1 LLSLPGARAQTVAG
15 ATPVS
20 IGIVFTGGG
29 SFGAFE
35 AGALQAFFDRWV
47 KDHGEAPPVRVI
59 AGTSTGALIS
69 PFVALGPDGV
79 KEIADLY
86 RNTKRR
92 DIFGLKAAVVLP
104 FALFAKWSSS
114 IYNTDPLVGLLKERL
129 SDEKIRGIANMWPG
143 TRVVVLATDFGSGRP
158 ALYSNAPDEI
168 AQGLAR
174 IRDGVLA
181 SASTPLTAPPVYLKS
196 SKTQTVQPYLD
207 GGISE
212 VAPFQALFD
221 IASQSP
227 EIRLTQVIVI
237 SPYPLYPGSESKP
250 AQQKPFPARPNFAE
264 IGSRTGALI
273 AESSISKEI
282 ALAWAAISLRT
293 AGVSAEVVK
302 ERTGLNIAY
311 PPAELTILAPDGRL
325 GWDML
330 RFDPKEMQAMFMLG
344 LDAQPRALIP

>member
-1 LLSLPGARAQTVAG
+1 LSLPGARAQTVVEEIPA
-15 ATPVS
+15 A

-47 KDHGEAPPVRVI
+47 MDHGVAPPVRVI
-59 AGTSTGALIS
+59 AGTSTGALIG
-69 PFVALGPDGV
+69 PFVALGPDVV
-79 KEIADLY
+79 KEIAGLY
-86 RNTKRR
+86 QKTQRR
-92 DIFGLKAAVVLP
+92 DVFGLRAAVILP
-104 FALFAKWSSS
+104 FALFSKWSSS
-114 IYNTDPLVGLLKERL
+114 VYNTDPLARLLKDRL
-129 SDEKIRGIANMWPG
+129 SDDRMRRIAEMWPD

-174 IRDGVLA
+174 MREGVLA
-181 SASTPLTAPPVYLKS
+181 SASTPLTTPPVYMRS
-196 SKTQTVQPYLD
+196 DRTQAVEPYLD

-221 IASQSP
+221 IASRAP
-227 EIRLTQVIVI
+227 EVRLTHVIVI

-250 AQQKPFPARPNFAE
+250 AQKKPFPAKPNFGE
-264 IGSRTGALI
+264 IGLRTGALV

-293 AGVSAEVVK
+293 AGVSAKKVK

-311 PPAELTILAPDGRL
+311 PPAELTILAPNGRL
-325 GWDML
+325 GWNML
-330 RFDPKEMQAMFMLG
+330 RFDPDEMQVMFMQG
-344 LDAQPRALIP
+344 LNAAPRALIP

>member
-1 LLSLPGARAQTVAG
+1 MSLPGARAQTVAG
-15 ATPVS
+15 ETPAA

-35 AGALQAFFDRWV
+35 AGALEAFFDRWV
-47 KDHGEAPPVRVI
+47 RDHGVAPPVRVI
-59 AGTSTGALIS
+59 AGTSTGALIG

-86 RNTKRR
+86 QNTKRR
-92 DIFGLKAAVVLP
+92 DIFGLRAAVVLP
-104 FALFAKWSSS
+104 FALFSKWSSS
-114 IYNTDPLVGLLKERL
+114 VYSADPLARRLKERL
-129 SDEKIRGIANMWPG
+129 SDDKIRRIAGMWPG

-174 IRDGVLA
+174 IRDSVLA
-181 SASTPLTAPPVYLKS
+181 SASTPLTTPPVYMRS
-196 SKTQTVQPYLD
+196 NGTQIVQPHLD

-212 VAPFQALFD
+212 VAPFQALFYLS
-221 IASQSP
+221 SQAP
-227 EIRLTQVIVI
+227 EIRLTHVIVI

-250 AQQKPFPARPNFAE
+250 AQQKPFPAKPNFGE

-293 AGVSAEVVK
+293 AGVSGEKVR

-311 PPAELTILAPDGRL
+311 PPSELTILAPNGRL
-325 GWDML
+325 GWDTL
-330 RFDPKEMQAMFMLG
+330 RFDPNEMRVMFVRG
-344 LDAQPRALIP
+344 LNAEPRALIP

>member
-1 LLSLPGARAQTVAG
+1 MSLFGARAQTVAG
-15 ATPVS
+15 ETPVA

-35 AGALQAFFDRWV
+35 AGALQAFFNRWV
-47 KDHGEAPPVRVI
+47 SDHGVAPPVRVI
-59 AGTSTGALIS
+59 AGTSTGALIG

-92 DIFGLKAAVVLP
+92 DIFGLRAAVVLP
-104 FALFAKWSSS
+104 FALFSKWSSS
-114 IYNTDPLVGLLKERL
+114 IYNTDPLGRRLKDRL
-129 SDEKIRGIANMWPG
+129 SDDRILRIAGMWPG

-168 AQGLAR
+168 AHGLPR

-181 SASTPLTAPPVYLKS
+181 SASTPLITPPVYMKS
-196 SKTQTVQPYLD
+196 NRTQTVQPHLD

-227 EIRLTQVIVI
+227 EIRLTHVIVI
-237 SPYPLYPGSESKP
+237 SPYPLYPGSKSKP
-250 AQQKPFPARPNFAE
+250 AQQKPFPAKPNFGE
-264 IGSRTGALI
+264 IGSRTSALI

-293 AGVSAEVVK
+293 AGVSAEKVK
-302 ERTGLNIAY
+302 ERTGLNVAY

-330 RFDPKEMQAMFMLG
+330 RFDPNEMQVMFMLG
-344 LDAQPRALIP
+344 LNAQPRALIP